1 MHGCHH
7 GGDAD
12 GAVGPPPE
20 EASSGTP
27 FPKHYILKAGAV
39 NDAAGFQLIHDVSK
53 DTLVKAYVFDET
65 CRKQPYGAWG
75 TLYIMDRPTKNWTD
89 KITNPYGA
97 GVLYQTGLN
106 ARILPDG
113 TLDVLERCGRTVM
126 TENLTG
132 REYLDLGRLEE
143 TIMSYGGI
151 DHAEAYTC
159 WGPEHRLIL
168 CADIVGSEEPDLEKL
183 KAYIAKKWNH
193 VLCRSRSALRRSR
206 MGNVIEITDFNAAE
220 LDVYARLTEAQLLN
234 KDRPED
240 GIFIAESPKVIG
252 RALDAGYEPVSF
264 LAEKQH
270 IDEGETGKILSCCGD
285 IPVYIAEFD
294 VLTQLTGYKL
304 TRGMLC
310 AMRRRALPS
319 VREICR
325 NAERIAILEN
335 VMNPT
340 NVGAAIRSAAALNMD
355 AVLLTP
361 GCSNPLYRRAIRV
374 SMGTVFQIP
383 WTILREEEA
392 GKWPEEG
399 MAFLGRLGY
408 RTAAMALRS
417 ESADI
422 DDERL
427 RREKKLAVILGT
439 EGDGLMDGTIERCD
453 YTIKIPMAHGVDS
466 LNVAAASAVAFWELG
481 RRRAEPQ
488 K

>member
-1 MHGCHH
+1 
-7 GGDAD
+7 
-12 GAVGPPPE
+12 
-20 EASSGTP
+20 
-27 FPKHYILKAGAV
+27 
-39 NDAAGFQLIHDVSK
+39 
-53 DTLVKAYVFDET
+53 
-65 CRKQPYGAWG
+65 
-75 TLYIMDRPTKNWTD
+75 
-89 KITNPYGA
+89 
-97 GVLYQTGLN
+97 
-106 ARILPDG
+106 
-113 TLDVLERCGRTVM
+113 
-126 TENLTG
+126 
-132 REYLDLGRLEE
+132 
-143 TIMSYGGI
+143 
-151 DHAEAYTC
+151 
-159 WGPEHRLIL
+159 
-168 CADIVGSEEPDLEKL
+168 
-183 KAYIAKKWNH
+183 
-193 VLCRSRSALRRSR
+193 
-206 MGNVIEITDFNAAE
+206 MGNVIEIIDFNAAE

-234 KDRPED
+234 NDRPED
-240 GIFIAESPKVIG
+240 GIFIVESPNVIG
-252 RALDAGYEPVSF
+252 RALDAGYEPVSV
-264 LAEKQH
+264 LAEKRH
-270 IDEGETGKILSCCGD
+270 IDEGETGKILSRCGD
-285 IPVYIAEFD
+285 IPVYIAEFE

-399 MAFLGRLGY
+399 MALLGRLGY